1 MRGATK
7 IFPTMQRRSPI
18 SIHAP
23 HAGRDGVLG
32 PCSYQN
38 TYFNPRAPCG
48 ARRFFRDKFRIGSG
62 FQSTRPMRGATQ
74 RLAPAASG
82 IIFQSTRPM
91 RGATQDI
98 AIGQAF
104 SLISIHAPHAG
115 RDADREASKKWN
127 EISIHAPHAG
137 RDPEPVAAVNTICNF
152 NPRAPCGARL
162 GASLEDRDAGK
173 FQSTR
178 PMRGATQRIKV
189 AQNGEADFNPRA
201 PCGARRFFRDKFR
214 IGSGFQSTR
223 PMRGAT

>member
-48 ARRFFRDKFRIGSG
+48 ARPHVRDGQLKAAAISIHAPHAGRDPAPRPGGIRYNISIHAPHAGRDARHSNWTGFFPYFNPRAPCGARRQNPLRRSGSCG
-62 FQSTRPMRGATQ
+62 
-74 RLAPAASG
+74 
-82 IIFQSTRPM
+82 
-91 RGATQDI
+91 
-98 AIGQAF
+98 
-104 SLISIHAPHAG
+104 ISIHAPHAG

-178 PMRGATQRIKV
+178 PMRGATWSL
-189 AQNGEADFNPRA
+189 P
-201 PCGARRFFRDKFR
+201 
-214 IGSGFQSTR
+214 
-223 PMRGAT
+223 